1 MTRELTGKLAMRFM
15 IPDSFRGK
23 DITVEIIDDSD
34 NYLPLDEVF
43 IGFTTKQ
50 MLKKLFNDGD
60 IDKLQHDNVLRA
72 SVAFYRESLRYVLT
86 KMDMNNTFWLH
97 AVWVDFFRRDQAKW
111 SDIEYFIE
119 RFGGILQYDEYEIE
133 RMYEEFVD
141 YKSLTI
147 SELPDDALTD
157 AVIQENE
164 HTDEYRIDVIWYYMY
179 QMKSPVGNNYRFRL
193 LFNVARL
200 VLVTPHSNAG
210 IERVYALVN
219 KNKAEGS
226 DRNRLDIERSL
237 SSILAA
243 KLDQPEAFFK
253 CYDFKP
259 DAKLLAEA
267 KKATTKYNNLH
278 SVTKP

>member
-1 MTRELTGKLAMRFM
+1 M
-15 IPDSFRGK
+15 
-23 DITVEIIDDSD
+23 
-34 NYLPLDEVF
+34 
-43 IGFTTKQ
+43 
-50 MLKKLFNDGD
+50 
-60 IDKLQHDNVLRA
+60 
-72 SVAFYRESLRYVLT
+72 
-86 KMDMNNTFWLH
+86 
-97 AVWVDFFRRDQAKW
+97 DFFRRDQAKW

-237 SSILAA
+237 SSILAV